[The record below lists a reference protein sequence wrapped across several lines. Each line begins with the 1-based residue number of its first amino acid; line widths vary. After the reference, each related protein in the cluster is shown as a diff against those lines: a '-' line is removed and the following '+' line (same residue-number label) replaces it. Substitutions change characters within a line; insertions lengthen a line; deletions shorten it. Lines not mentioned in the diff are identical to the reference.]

1 MPVAKAQ
8 STLADARP
16 VFRLGVDAYHE
27 MIDNGIFDED
37 DRVEL
42 IEGELRA
49 MPPIKPDHAG
59 KNNRLN
65 RLLNRRV
72 GDEALVTVQNPLTLP
87 PHSEPEPDLML
98 LRPRDDFYERANPTP
113 KDTLLVIEI
122 CDSSLRYDQE
132 VKVPLYAAHGAFR
145 RSGWWT
151 CSIGDWRS
159 TGARDRRIPVDS
171 ATRRHQRHL
180 SSAVTKLAGA
190 GQRYLVERACVG
202 GGDPRLPLRF
212 ILGEVATSASA
223 VVGLIPTTAGVAS

>member
-8 STLADARP
+8 PSQADECP
-16 VFRLGVDAYHE
+16 VFRLGVDAYHQ

-72 GDEALVTVQNPLTLP
+72 GDEALVAVQNPLTLP

-98 LRPRDDFYERANPTP
+98 LRPRDDFYERANPTRN
-113 KDTLLVIEI
+113 DTLLVIEI

-132 VKVPLYAAHGAFR
+132 VKVPLYAAHGVPEV
-145 RSGWWT
+145 WL
-151 CSIGDWRS
+151 
-159 TGARDRRIPVDS
+159 VDLQ
-171 ATRRHQRHL
+171 HQRL
-180 SSAVTKLAGA
+180 EIYREPGTDGYRLIL
-190 GQRYLVERACVG
+190 RP
-202 GGDPRLPLRF
+202 DPTEVISPVLLPGLRVPVKD
-212 ILGEVATSASA
+212 IW
-223 VVGLIPTTAGVAS
+223 

>member
-16 VFRLGVDAYHE
+16 VFRLGVDAYHQ
-27 MIDNGIFDED
+27 MIDNGIFDQD

-59 KNNRLN
+59 KTNRLN
-65 RLLNRRV
+65 RLLNLRV

-132 VKVPLYAAHGAFR
+132 VKVPLYAAHGV
-145 RSGWWT
+145 
-151 CSIGDWRS
+151 
-159 TGARDRRIPVDS
+159 P
-171 ATRRHQRHL
+171 
-180 SSAVTKLAGA
+180 
-190 GQRYLVERACVG
+190 
-202 GGDPRLPLRF
+202 
-212 ILGEVATSASA
+212 EV
-223 VVGLIPTTAGVAS
+223 

>member
-8 STLADARP
+8 PTLAEARP
-16 VFRLGVDAYHE
+16 VFRLGVDAYHQ

-132 VKVPLYAAHGAFR
+132 VKVPLYAAHGVPEVWLVDLQHR
-145 RSGWWT
+145 RLEIYREPGT
-151 CSIGDWRS
+151 NGYRLILRPDS
-159 TGARDRRIPVDS
+159 TEVISPV
-171 ATRRHQRHL
+171 L
-180 SSAVTKLAGA
+180 L
-190 GQRYLVERACVG
+190 
-202 GGDPRLPLRF
+202 PRLRVPVKD
-212 ILGEVATSASA
+212 IW
-223 VVGLIPTTAGVAS
+223 

>member
-8 STLADARP
+8 PTLADARP
-16 VFRLGVDAYHE
+16 VFRLGVDAYHQ
-27 MIDNGIFDED
+27 MIDNGIFDQD

-59 KNNRLN
+59 KTNRLN
-65 RLLNRRV
+65 RLLNLRV

-132 VKVPLYAAHGAFR
+132 VKVPLYAAHGVPEVWLVDLQHR
-145 RSGWWT
+145 RLEIYREPGTDGYRLILRPDLTEVIS
-151 CSIGDWRS
+151 
-159 TGARDRRIPVDS
+159 PV
-171 ATRRHQRHL
+171 L
-180 SSAVTKLAGA
+180 
-190 GQRYLVERACVG
+190 
-202 GGDPRLPLRF
+202 LPSLRVPVKEF
-212 ILGEVATSASA
+212 W
-223 VVGLIPTTAGVAS
+223 